1 MARPYV
7 GGGHHGV
14 GGKLL
19 VDPVSLSDLKLA
31 HFQMDALKWARV
43 NLDVDLVVRE
53 VMCAD
58 EVSNPLNF
66 CSLRT

>member
-1 MARPYV
+1 MV
-7 GGGHHGV
+7 GV
-14 GGKLL
+14 RFKFCTAL
-19 VDPVSLSDLKLA
+19 PVNLSDLKLL
-31 HFQMDALKWARV
+31 HLQRDALKWARA

-53 VMCAD
+53 VMFAD